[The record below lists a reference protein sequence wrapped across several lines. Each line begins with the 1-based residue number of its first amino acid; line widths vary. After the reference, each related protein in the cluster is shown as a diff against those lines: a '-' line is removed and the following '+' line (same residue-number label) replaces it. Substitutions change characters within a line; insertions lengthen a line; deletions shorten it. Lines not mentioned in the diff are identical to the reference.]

1 MTENQVDDTSY
12 MDLLFQNKLPEAYA
26 ACINALE
33 TCTPCRQRIHEGL
46 LCHILNS
53 MGRYNES
60 DVILERLVLESPDDH
75 RLLHNWAAVK
85 RMLGQYQ
92 NALEMFEKEKV
103 MIEKSNDDL
112 SIAANTYELGK
123 TNHMLENREEAFKYA
138 TQSFLVSQKCED
150 PIMHGCA
157 YRLLGDLYSSF
168 CKEIGLTFYD
178 QAKNYFSKGM
188 DPRAVKDID
197 QRIESVINRKD
208 PKFIS

>member
-12 MDLLFQNKLPEAYA
+12 MDLLFQNKLPEAYE
-26 ACINALE
+26 ACMNALK
-33 TCTPCRQRIHEGL
+33 TCKPSRERIHKGI

-53 MGRYNES
+53 MGRHNES

-92 NALEMFEKEKV
+92 NALEMFEKERS
-103 MIEKSNDDL
+103 MIENSNDAL
-112 SIAANTYELGK
+112 SIATNAYELGK
-123 TNHMLENREEAFKYA
+123 TNHMLENHEEALKYA
-138 TQSFLVSQKCED
+138 TLSFLVSQKCED
-150 PIMHGCA
+150 PIMHGCV
-157 YRLLGDLYSSF
+157 YRLLGDLYSSY

-178 QAKNYFSKGM
+178 QAKSYFSKGM
-188 DPRAVKDID
+188 DPRAVTDID
-197 QRIESVINRKD
+197 QRVESVINGKD